1 MFNEGYVSRD
11 TSPIIGLIIGEV
23 SIKMWLY
30 FVTVS
35 MSVSSSY
42 HSTSTE
48 AASGRHSSPLSS
60 KTLRNAK
67 SGVHF

>member
-30 FVTVS
+30 FVSVS
-35 MSVSSSY
+35 MSVSAVS
-42 HSTSTE
+42 
-48 AASGRHSSPLSS
+48 AALACQH
-60 KTLRNAK
+60 A
-67 SGVHF
+67 

>member
-11 TSPIIGLIIGEV
+11 ISPIIGLIIGEV
-23 SIKMWLY
+23 FIKMWLY
-30 FVTVS
+30 NVSVS

-48 AASGRHSSPLSS
+48 EASGRHSSALSS
-60 KTLRNAK
+60 KSLRNK
-67 SGVHF
+67 